1 MPDESENSVSAPV
14 CGVAQLGRPRVV
26 AVVVTYNR
34 QDLLP
39 ITLAGIA
46 AGQVVPDAVV
56 VVDNA
61 STDGTA
67 EYLKNLSYSLPLDI
81 ITLSQNMGGAGGFA
95 VGIDRALAR
104 HNPDLV
110 WVMDDDTEPTEN
122 TLHESVQ
129 AWESY
134 SPDRSRRPALIAS
147 RVVWTNGEDH
157 PMNTMRTMFGAGS
170 GRHRR
175 AQAVGGSAY
184 TQRLLCIFGDGR
196 SSYSSEW
203 RPTDCG
209 FFIWNDDFEFST
221 RLAHHRDAIA
231 VPASVAR
238 HHTKTFGTTNAK
250 PGPRFYND
258 VRNKLWVFTRAR
270 TLSPLEKL
278 LYGGSVARLWASTV
292 LRTDEKSIYL
302 GYFLR
307 GIKDALHAPRLN
319 RDVLRGVY
327 DLEFPGHYGIQ
338 ENHDSFGAPHS
349 QAEFSV
355 LMSVYARESADHVEA
370 AIASNAQHQTLR
382 PAELVLVQDGPLPSE
397 VREVIDRWVERSR
410 AGECAPIVTVKLPQN
425 VGLATALSE
434 GLNACSYGIV
444 ARADSDDISEP
455 DRFATLIPALIE
467 SDCAVMGSAM
477 YEVDAQNTTVE
488 ATRQTVTD
496 ASRLADMMP
505 SRNPLYHPTVA
516 FYKDVVQRLGGYEY
530 VPGAEDWWLWSRVIA
545 AGYKIGNVP
554 EPLVRYRVGAGAYTR
569 RGGLN
574 AWKQDWA
581 IQRRLYTGH
590 AISKLGWIKNMS
602 VRTAYRFIPESTRRK
617 AFRALT
623 DIRPSRNVENSLQG
637 KDA

>member
-175 AQAVGGSAY
+175 AQAVGGRPIRSASFVSLVMDA
-184 TQRLLCIFGDGR
+184 QVIRQNGGLPIAD
-196 SSYSSEW
+196 
-203 RPTDCG
+203 

-307 GIKDALHAPRLN
+307 GYQ
-319 RDVLRGVY
+319 GC
-327 DLEFPGHYGIQ
+327 
-338 ENHDSFGAPHS
+338 
-349 QAEFSV
+349 
-355 LMSVYARESADHVEA
+355 A
-370 AIASNAQHQTLR
+370 AC
-382 PAELVLVQDGPLPSE
+382 PS
-397 VREVIDRWVERSR
+397 
-410 AGECAPIVTVKLPQN
+410 P
-425 VGLATALSE
+425 
-434 GLNACSYGIV
+434 
-444 ARADSDDISEP
+444 
-455 DRFATLIPALIE
+455 
-467 SDCAVMGSAM
+467 
-477 YEVDAQNTTVE
+477 
-488 ATRQTVTD
+488 
-496 ASRLADMMP
+496 
-505 SRNPLYHPTVA
+505 
-516 FYKDVVQRLGGYEY
+516 
-530 VPGAEDWWLWSRVIA
+530 
-545 AGYKIGNVP
+545 
-554 EPLVRYRVGAGAYTR
+554 
-569 RGGLN
+569 
-574 AWKQDWA
+574 
-581 IQRRLYTGH
+581 
-590 AISKLGWIKNMS
+590 
-602 VRTAYRFIPESTRRK
+602 
-617 AFRALT
+617 
-623 DIRPSRNVENSLQG
+623 
-637 KDA
+637 

>member
-1 MPDESENSVSAPV
+1 
-14 CGVAQLGRPRVV
+14 
-26 AVVVTYNR
+26 
-34 QDLLP
+34 
-39 ITLAGIA
+39 
-46 AGQVVPDAVV
+46 
-56 VVDNA
+56 
-61 STDGTA
+61 
-67 EYLKNLSYSLPLDI
+67 
-81 ITLSQNMGGAGGFA
+81 
-95 VGIDRALAR
+95 
-104 HNPDLV
+104 
-110 WVMDDDTEPTEN
+110 
-122 TLHESVQ
+122 
-129 AWESY
+129 
-134 SPDRSRRPALIAS
+134 
-147 RVVWTNGEDH
+147 
-157 PMNTMRTMFGAGS
+157 
-170 GRHRR
+170 
-175 AQAVGGSAY
+175 
-184 TQRLLCIFGDGR
+184 
-196 SSYSSEW
+196 
-203 RPTDCG
+203 
-209 FFIWNDDFEFST
+209 
-221 RLAHHRDAIA
+221 
-231 VPASVAR
+231 
-238 HHTKTFGTTNAK
+238 
-250 PGPRFYND
+250 
-258 VRNKLWVFTRAR
+258 
-270 TLSPLEKL
+270 
-278 LYGGSVARLWASTV
+278 
-292 LRTDEKSIYL
+292 
-302 GYFLR
+302 
-307 GIKDALHAPRLN
+307 
-319 RDVLRGVY
+319 
-327 DLEFPGHYGIQ
+327 
-338 ENHDSFGAPHS
+338 
-349 QAEFSV
+349 
-355 LMSVYARESADHVEA
+355 
-370 AIASNAQHQTLR
+370 
-382 PAELVLVQDGPLPSE
+382 
-397 VREVIDRWVERSR
+397 
-410 AGECAPIVTVKLPQN
+410 
-425 VGLATALSE
+425 VGLAAALNE

>member
-175 AQAVGGSAY
+175 AQAVGGRPIRSASFVSLVMDA
-184 TQRLLCIFGDGR
+184 QVIRQNGGLPIAD
-196 SSYSSEW
+196 
-203 RPTDCG
+203 

-425 VGLATALSE
+425 VGLATALNE

-444 ARADSDDISEP
+444 ARADSDDISEA

>member
-157 PMNTMRTMFGAGS
+157 PMNTMRTMFGAGL

-175 AQAVGGSAY
+175 AQAVGGRPIRSASFVSLVMDA
-184 TQRLLCIFGDGR
+184 QVIRQNGGLPIAD
-196 SSYSSEW
+196 
-203 RPTDCG
+203 

-278 LYGGSVARLWASTV
+278 LYGASVARLWASTV

-327 DLEFPGHYGIQ
+327 DLEFPGHYGAQ
-338 ENHDSFGAPHS
+338 KNCGSFGAPHS

-397 VREVIDRWVERSR
+397 VRAVIDRWVERSR

-425 VGLATALSE
+425 VGLAAALNE

-444 ARADSDDISEP
+444 ARADSDDISES

-477 YEVDAQNTTVE
+477 YEVDAQNTTLE

-516 FYKDVVQRLGGYEY
+516 FCKDVVQRLGGYEY
-530 VPGAEDWWLWSRVIA
+530 VPGAEDWWLWSRVIS

-554 EPLVRYRVGAGAYTR
+554 EPLVRYRAGAGAYTR

-623 DIRPSRNVENSLQG
+623 DIRTSRNVENSLQG